1 MPERKYGEAA
11 AAVGVILSLAFVAF
25 EIRENTKATRGATLQ
40 AITEL
45 SFDFVLD
52 LSNDEDW
59 IRIETVMREPGATRE
74 DLSVEDRR
82 IQELKFVAGMRILE
96 NRLRQYQVGTVKA
109 EELSQFSLGA
119 RGFYTN
125 PSFRE
130 WWESRDQ
137 SEFFASDFIEF
148 FESEFLQ

>member
-1 MPERKYGEAA
+1 MSERKYGEAA

-25 EIRENTKATRGATLQ
+25 EIRENTKATRGTTLQ
-40 AITEL
+40 AIAEL

-59 IRIETVMREPGATRE
+59 IRIETAMREPGTTRE
-74 DLSVEDRR
+74 DLSLEDRR
-82 IQELKFVAGMRILE
+82 IQELKYVAGMRILE
-96 NRLRQYQVGTVKA
+96 NRLRQFQVGTVKA

-119 RGFYTN
+119 RGFYTT

-130 WWESRDQ
+130 WWGSRDQ
-137 SEFFASDFIEF
+137 SDFFASDFIEF
-148 FESEFLQ
+148 FESEFLR